1 MNILAT
7 VKIMLSTFI
16 KHHKLPETFKL
27 TAKEHYQPL
36 AEQIFSRFTQHD
48 GAFFV
53 GINGCQGSGKST
65 LTDYLAEYLTTTYQL
80 TTVVMSLD
88 DFYLTGAKRQQ
99 LAREVHPLLATRG
112 VPGTHDIA
120 ALKQTLKQLKTK
132 QTGFTIPRF
141 NKVTDEP
148 YPESQ
153 WPIIKKPVDIILLE
167 GWCWGVKPQTDQ
179 QLAAPVNELEFRHDV
194 NGQWRNYVNQQL
206 KNGYQPLYKE
216 MDFWLALQAPSFDC
230 VYKWRLEQE
239 QKLQDKNVGLANSK
253 VMEPAGVLNFTQYF
267 QRLSVQA
274 CNTISQSADAIFYL
288 DHARNITKIPVGV
301 DV

>member
-16 KHHKLPETFKL
+16 KHHKLPETFKF

-48 GAFFV
+48 DAFFV

-132 QTGFTIPRF
+132 QTDFTIPRF
-141 NKVTDEP
+141 NKATDEP

-167 GWCWGVKPQTDQ
+167 GWCWGVEPQSEE
-179 QLAAPVNELEFRHDV
+179 QLKLPINELELQHDV
-194 NGQWRNYVNQQL
+194 SGEWRNYVNQQL
-206 KNGYQPLYKE
+206 KDAYVPLYKT

-230 VYKWRLEQE
+230 VYKWRVEQE
-239 QKLQDKNVGLANSK
+239 KKLQARNFGLADSK
-253 VMEPAGVLNFTQYF
+253 VMTPEEVLGFTQYF
-267 QRLSVQA
+267 QRLSVQS
-274 CNTISQSADAIFYL
+274 CNTISQSADEIFYL
-288 DHARNITKIPVGV
+288 DYARKIKVQPLK
-301 DV
+301 

>member
-1 MNILAT
+1 
-7 VKIMLSTFI
+7 MLSTFI
-16 KHHKLPETFKL
+16 KQHKLPETFKF
-27 TAKEHYQPL
+27 TAEKHYQPL
-36 AEQIFSRFTQHD
+36 AEQIFGQFGKHD

-65 LTDYLAEYLTTTYQL
+65 LTDYLAEYLATTYQL
-80 TTVVMSLD
+80 TIMVMSLD
-88 DFYLTGAKRQQ
+88 DFYLTGEKRQQ
-99 LAREVHPLLATRG
+99 LAHEVHPLLATRG

-120 ALKQTLKQLKTK
+120 ALKQTLNKLKTK
-132 QTGFTIPRF
+132 QTGFAMPRF
-141 NKVTDEP
+141 NKATDEP

-153 WPIIKKPVDIILLE
+153 WPVIDKPVDIILLE

-179 QLAAPVNELEFRHDV
+179 QLAAPVNELEFKHDV

-206 KNGYQPLYKE
+206 KSYYQPLYKE

-239 QKLQDKNVGLANSK
+239 QKLQARNIDLANSK
-253 VMEPAGVLNFTQYF
+253 VMGPAGVLNFTQYF

-288 DHARNITKIPVGV
+288 DHSICRGKT
-301 DV
+301 

>member
-1 MNILAT
+1 
-7 VKIMLSTFI
+7 MLSTFM
-16 KHHKLPETFKL
+16 KQHKLPEAFIL

-36 AEQIFSRFTQHD
+36 TEQIFSRFTQHD

-120 ALKQTLKQLKTK
+120 ALKQILKQLKTK
-132 QTGFTIPRF
+132 QIGFTIPRF
-141 NKVTDEP
+141 NKATDEP

-153 WPIIKKPVDIILLE
+153 WPIIDTPADIILLE
-167 GWCWGVKPQTDQ
+167 GWCWGVKPQTDE
-179 QLAAPVNELEFRHDV
+179 QLAAPVNELELKHDTDGLWRH
-194 NGQWRNYVNQQL
+194 YVNQQL
-206 KNGYQPLYKE
+206 KSYYQPLYKA

-239 QKLQDKNVGLANSK
+239 KKLQARNINLPNSK
-253 VMEPAGVLNFTQYF
+253 VMGSAGVLNFTQYF

-288 DHARNITKIPVGV
+288 DHNRNITKMPIT
-301 DV
+301 DAL